1 MAGMPEVQE
10 LKRAAELRSQL
21 RTVSEAGPGASGAE
35 QGAEVQ
41 PGSPRSP
48 ELRPFCLQLAEVLSL
63 FSHNVTEKQT
73 SLSSLSSELAKSRD
87 QVHED
92 RRSVGFPFLGGAGGA
107 RSSGSRFGSSLLSP
121 SPWQ

>member
-1 MAGMPEVQE
+1 M
-10 LKRAAELRSQL
+10 
-21 RTVSEAGPGASGAE
+21 SGAE
-35 QGAEVQ
+35 QRAGVQ

-48 ELRPFCLQLAEVLSL
+48 ELRPLCLQLAEVLSL

-92 RRSVGFPFLGGAGGA
+92 RRSVGFPFLGGRGRGRGA
-107 RSSGSRFGSSLLSP
+107 QPR
-121 SPWQ
+121 

>member
-10 LKRAAELRSQL
+10 LKRAVELRSQL

-35 QGAEVQ
+35 QGPEVQ

-48 ELRPFCLQLAEVLSL
+48 ELRLLCLQLAEILSRL
-63 FSHNVTEKQT
+63 SHNVTEKQT

-92 RRSVGFPFLGGAGGA
+92 RRSVGFPCLVGRGRGAQ
-107 RSSGSRFGSSLLSP
+107 FH
-121 SPWQ
+121 

>member
-10 LKRAAELRSQL
+10 LKRAVELRSQL

-35 QGAEVQ
+35 QGPEVQ

-48 ELRPFCLQLAEVLSL
+48 ELRPLCLQLAEILSRL
-63 FSHNVTEKQT
+63 SHNVTEKQT
-73 SLSSLSSELAKSRD
+73 SLSSLSSELVKSRD

-92 RRSVGFPFLGGAGGA
+92 RRSVGFPCLVGRGRGAQ
-107 RSSGSRFGSSLLSP
+107 FH
-121 SPWQ
+121 